1 MNKFIEKIKE
11 RFLCIFTIHGIMRI
25 LLFLI
30 PFVTI
35 VIKSIIF
42 QGFVVNRDPYLL
54 DFGLGLDSAKPFINY
69 YYAFILI
76 FLSFA
81 LLFKGKGRVIYL
93 FIIDAII
100 TALIVLD
107 VTYFRGFYTMPSA
120 LLLTQT
126 ANLDNMGGTIMSMF
140 SNMDFLFILD
150 FIILGIFVFFTRK
163 SYTTVKRRAP
173 ISFLVILISS
183 IVFIAYVPF
192 NLHILK
198 NEDVKNGYIF
208 SNYDPTNTARY
219 FSPLG
224 YHIFDSYNV
233 YQDSKP
239 YELENEDRSQIDEFY
254 ASKENLPDNEYAG
267 LLEGKNLLVIQ
278 IESLESFIIGKEV
291 NGQKITPVMDD
302 LISKGLYFPNIY
314 EQVNEGTSSDADL
327 MINTSM
333 FPVRRG
339 STFFRYPGNTYNSLP
354 NLLEEKNYSTVAI
367 HPDKGSF
374 WNYVN
379 GLTGIGFDKFVDFF
393 SFDENSEMMG
403 LGISDESYF
412 TQVVPMI
419 KELKEPYY
427 AFTVTL
433 TNHGP
438 FDSIPEEKKVLG
450 LDEELDKNEMG
461 GYFESVKYTDTQIGE
476 FLKKLDRE
484 GLLDN
489 TVVIIEGD
497 HTGVHKYYNSSV
509 EKLSN
514 KEDWYLDNGHHT
526 VPFIIWSKDMIEG
539 KTFDVKGG
547 QVDIMPTL
555 LYLLSVEKEKY
566 INTALGR
573 NLLNTNK
580 SFAALTNLDVVGDNL
595 TEEEKEMYK
604 NIMLL
609 SDKMIRSNYF
619 NNEKN

>member
-1 MNKFIEKIKE
+1 MDKFIEKIKE
-11 RFLCIFTIHGIMRI
+11 RILGVFTIHGIMRI

-30 PFVTI
+30 PFVAI

-150 FIILGIFVFFTRK
+150 FIVLGIFVFFTRK

-224 YHIFDSYNV
+224 YHIFDAYNV

-239 YELENEDRSQIDEFY
+239 YELEDEDRSQIEEFY

-278 IESLESFIIGKEV
+278 VESLESFVMGKEV

-354 NLLEEKNYSTVAI
+354 NLLEEKNYSTIAI

-393 SFDENSEMMG
+393 SFDENSEMLG

-476 FLKKLDRE
+476 FLKKLDSE

-489 TVVIIEGD
+489 TVVVIEGD
-497 HTGVHKYYNSSV
+497 HTGVHKYYNSSI

-526 VPFIIWSKDMIEG
+526 VPFIIWSKDMTEG

-555 LYLLSVEKEKY
+555 LYLLGVENEKY

-619 NNEKN
+619 ENKKN

>member
-1 MNKFIEKIKE
+1 MDKFIEKIKE
-11 RFLCIFTIHGIMRI
+11 RFLGIFNVHGMMRI
-25 LLFLI
+25 LLFVI
-30 PFVTI
+30 PFVAI
-35 VIKSIIF
+35 VLKSIVF

-54 DFGLGLDSAKPFINY
+54 DFGLGLESAKPFINY

-76 FLSFA
+76 FLSFS

-150 FIILGIFVFFTRK
+150 FIVLGIFVFFTRK

-173 ISFLVILISS
+173 ISFLIIFISS

-224 YHIFDSYNV
+224 YHIFDAYNV

-239 YELENEDRSQIDEFY
+239 YELEAEDQSQIDKFY

-278 IESLESFIIGKEV
+278 VESLESFIIGKEV
-291 NGQKITPVMDD
+291 NGKKITPVMDD

-354 NLLEEKNYSTVAI
+354 NLLEEKDYSTIAI

-393 SFDENSEMMG
+393 SFDENSEMIGMG
-403 LGISDESYF
+403 LSDESYF

-433 TNHGP
+433 TSHGP
-438 FDSIPEEKKVLG
+438 FDFIPEEKKVLG

-461 GYFESVKYTDTQIGE
+461 GYFESIKYTDTQIGE
-476 FLKKLDRE
+476 FLKKLDSE

-489 TVVIIEGD
+489 TVVVIEGD
-497 HTGVHKYYNSSV
+497 HTGVHKYYNSSI

-526 VPFIIWSKDMIEG
+526 VPFIIWSKDMTEG

-555 LYLLSVEKEKY
+555 LYLLGVENEKY

-604 NIMLL
+604 NIILL

-619 NNEKN
+619 GNEKN

>member
-1 MNKFIEKIKE
+1 MDKFIEKIKE
-11 RFLCIFTIHGIMRI
+11 RILGVFTIHGIMRI

-30 PFVTI
+30 PFVAI

-54 DFGLGLDSAKPFINY
+54 DFGLGLESAKPFINY

-140 SNMDFLFILD
+140 SSMDFLFILD

-173 ISFLVILISS
+173 ISFLVIFISS

-224 YHIFDSYNV
+224 YHLFDAYNV

-239 YELENEDRSQIDEFY
+239 YELEAEDKNQIDKFY

-278 IESLESFIIGKEV
+278 VESLESFIIGKEV

-354 NLLEEKNYSTVAI
+354 NLLEEKNYSTIAI

-403 LGISDESYF
+403 LGLSDESYF

-433 TNHGP
+433 TSHGP

-461 GYFESVKYTDTQIGE
+461 GYFESIKYTDTQIGE
-476 FLKKLDRE
+476 FLKKLDSE

-489 TVVIIEGD
+489 TVVVIEGD
-497 HTGVHKYYNSSV
+497 HTGVHKYYNSSI

-526 VPFIIWSKDMIEG
+526 VPFIIWSKDMTEG

-555 LYLLSVEKEKY
+555 LYLLGVENDKY

-619 NNEKN
+619 ENENN

>member
-1 MNKFIEKIKE
+1 
-11 RFLCIFTIHGIMRI
+11 
-25 LLFLI
+25 
-30 PFVTI
+30 
-35 VIKSIIF
+35 
-42 QGFVVNRDPYLL
+42 
-54 DFGLGLDSAKPFINY
+54 
-69 YYAFILI
+69 
-76 FLSFA
+76 
-81 LLFKGKGRVIYL
+81 
-93 FIIDAII
+93 
-100 TALIVLD
+100 
-107 VTYFRGFYTMPSA
+107 MPSA

-150 FIILGIFVFFTRK
+150 FIVLGIFVFFTRK

-173 ISFLVILISS
+173 ISFLVIFISS
-183 IVFIAYVPF
+183 IIFIAYVPF

-224 YHIFDSYNV
+224 YHIFDAYNV

-239 YELENEDRSQIDEFY
+239 YELEAEDKNQIDKFY

-278 IESLESFIIGKEV
+278 VESLESFIIGKEV

-354 NLLEEKNYSTVAI
+354 NLLEEKNYSTIAI

-393 SFDENSEMMG
+393 SFDENSEIMG
-403 LGISDESYF
+403 LGLSDESYF

-433 TNHGP
+433 TSHGP

-461 GYFESVKYTDTQIGE
+461 GYFESIKYTDTQIGE
-476 FLKKLDRE
+476 FLKKLDSE

-489 TVVIIEGD
+489 TVVVIEGD
-497 HTGVHKYYNSSV
+497 HTGVHKYYNSSI

-526 VPFIIWSKDMIEG
+526 VPFIIWSKDMTEG

-555 LYLLSVEKEKY
+555 LYLLGVENEKY

-619 NNEKN
+619 ENENN

>member
-1 MNKFIEKIKE
+1 MDKFIEKIKE
-11 RFLCIFTIHGIMRI
+11 RILGVFTIHGIMRI

-30 PFVTI
+30 PFVAI

-93 FIIDAII
+93 FIMDAII

-150 FIILGIFVFFTRK
+150 FIVLGIFVFFTRK
-163 SYTTVKRRAP
+163 SYTTVNRRAP

-224 YHIFDSYNV
+224 YHIFDAYNV

-239 YELENEDRSQIDEFY
+239 YELEDEDRSQIDEFY

-278 IESLESFIIGKEV
+278 VESLESFVMGKEV

-354 NLLEEKNYSTVAI
+354 NLLEEKNYSTIAI

-393 SFDENSEMMG
+393 SFDENSEMLG

-427 AFTVTL
+427 AFTITL

-476 FLKKLDRE
+476 FLKKLDSE

-489 TVVIIEGD
+489 TVVVIEGD
-497 HTGVHKYYNSSV
+497 HTGVHKYYNSSI

-526 VPFIIWSKDMIEG
+526 VPFIIWSKDMTEG

-555 LYLLSVEKEKY
+555 LYLLGVENEKY

-595 TEEEKEMYK
+595 TEEEKEIYK

-619 NNEKN
+619 ENEKN